1 MAYTHESTSIC
12 LLYSNKDI
20 DLCKEFVKKGIKVYS
35 GLAFEGLNKNS
46 VRLNLPEE
54 EKMDELIS
62 IIRQM

>member
-20 DLCKEFVKKGIKVYS
+20 DLCKEFAKKGIKVYS

-54 EKMDELIS
+54 EKMEELIS